1 MTRCARAGGGGRV
14 GRTAA
19 SKAPKGQSPV
29 KRPVNR
35 AKRNLAFGEEAG
47 GAGPA
52 VRRSPRKRLRSE
64 SGPKADTDPSE
75 NTPSKKRQ
83 AWILLH

>member
-1 MTRCARAGGGGRV
+1 MV
-14 GRTAA
+14 GRAAA

-47 GAGPA
+47 AGGSAPA

-75 NTPSKKRQ
+75 KTPSKKRQ